1 MMTRTEK
8 RFLWILLG
16 LIVALALY
24 CSAASAASSGTW
36 GDLNWELDDEGLLTI
51 SGSGDMDPIDYWS
64 NPEWLSS
71 KDNILSVTITAGIT
85 SIGNNAFYEC
95 GNLESIHI
103 SDSVTSIGMEAFGY
117 CYSLSSIDL
126 PNSITDI
133 GGSAFYGCT
142 CLTSIEL
149 PESLKSIG
157 DCVFYECRN
166 LKNIYISD
174 NVTSIGIE
182 AFRDCSSLTSIELP
196 NSITD
201 IGGSAF
207 YGCTSLTSIEF
218 PESMKSI
225 GDDFIFAGCSN
236 LTIVTLPNSITHIG
250 QRAFVDCNQL
260 QTVIYRGTK
269 DQAQAIDFSYGNGKL
284 YTAAWT
290 CDDGELS
297 LPLSGTFQDLSWT
310 FDQNKKELVISG
322 SGEIPA
328 KTESPWKVIHDLMQI
343 LRIEPGITC
352 IGNDAFDES
361 WQLRTI
367 EISDTVNSIGIWAF
381 WGCDNLTNV
390 NIADGVTRIEDNA
403 FGECGRLANT
413 LDVFIPASVTYIDDS
428 AFQKEYES
436 DPLIITCY
444 RNSYAHQYAKDHH
457 ISYKLLELLDP
468 NILTLP
474 ASTTTIESEAFAG
487 LTNVDIIVIPA
498 SVTSIADDAFAGSDV
513 IIKAPSNSYAYRWAQ
528 SHGFQVQTP

>member
-1 MMTRTEK
+1 MMTRTGK
-8 RFLWILLG
+8 RFLWVLLG
-16 LIVALALY
+16 LTLTLALY

-36 GDLNWELDDEGLLTI
+36 GDLSWELGDDGMLTI
-51 SGSGDMDPIDYWS
+51 SGSGDMNSFIDSYWS

-71 KDNILSVTITAGIT
+71 KDNILSVTITAGVT
-85 SIGNNAFYEC
+85 SIGDNAFYEC
-95 GNLESIHI
+95 GNLKSIHI
-103 SDSVTSIGMEAFGY
+103 SDKVTSIGM
-117 CYSLSSIDL
+117 
-126 PNSITDI
+126 
-133 GGSAFYGCT
+133 
-142 CLTSIEL
+142 
-149 PESLKSIG
+149 
-157 DCVFYECRN
+157 
-166 LKNIYISD
+166 
-174 NVTSIGIE
+174 E
-182 AFRDCSSLTSIELP
+182 AFRDCSSLTSIDLP
-196 NSITD
+196 NSIKD

-207 YGCTSLTSIEF
+207 SGCSSLTSIEF

-236 LTIVTLPNSITHIG
+236 LTNVTLPNSITHIG

-269 DQAQAIDFSYGNGKL
+269 DQARAIDFTYGNGNI
-284 YTAAWT
+284 YTATWQ
-290 CDDGELS
+290 CDDGELTF
-297 LPLSGTFQDLSWT
+297 PLSGTFQDLSWT

-328 KTESPWKVIHDLMQI
+328 KIESPWKVIHDLMQI
-343 LRIEPGITC
+343 LRIEPGITS

-367 EISDTVNSIGIWAF
+367 EISDTVTSIGIWAF

-390 NIADGVTRIEDNA
+390 NIADGVTRIEGSA
-403 FGECGRLANT
+403 FSECGRFANT

-444 RNSYAHQYAKDHH
+444 RKTYAHQYAKDHH
-457 ISYKLLELLDP
+457 ISYKLLDP
-468 NILTLP
+468 NVLTLP
-474 ASTTTIESEAFAG
+474 SSTTTIESEAFAG

-513 IIKAPSNSYAYRWAQ
+513 IIKAPSSSYAYRWAQ

>member
-1 MMTRTEK
+1 MMTRTGK
-8 RFLWILLG
+8 RFLWVLLG
-16 LIVALALY
+16 LTLTLALY

-36 GDLNWELDDEGLLTI
+36 GDLSWELDDEGLLTI
-51 SGSGDMDPIDYWS
+51 SGSGNMDPIDYWS

-103 SDSVTSIGMEAFGY
+103 SESVTSIGMEAFGY

-126 PNSITDI
+126 PDNLINIGDGAFTGCNS
-133 GGSAFYGCT
+133 
-142 CLTSIEL
+142 LTSIDL
-149 PESLKSIG
+149 PDNLSDIG
-157 DCVFYECRN
+157 DGAFTGCN
-166 LKNIYISD
+166 SL
-174 NVTSIGIE
+174 TSIDLPDNLSDIGDG
-182 AFRDCSSLTSIELP
+182 AFTGCSSLTSIDLP
-196 NSITD
+196 DTIKN
-201 IGGSAF
+201 IGSYAF
-207 YGCTSLTSIEF
+207 SQCSSLTSIKIPNNNF
-218 PESMKSI
+218 LKTI
-225 GDDFIFAGCSN
+225 DYFAFSGCSN
-236 LTIVTLPNSITHIG
+236 LSNVIVPSNISIID
-250 QRAFVDCNQL
+250 QRAFVHCNQL

-269 DQAQAIDFSYGNGKL
+269 DQARAIDFTYGNGNI
-284 YTAAWT
+284 YTATWQ
-290 CDDGELS
+290 CDDGELKF
-297 LPLSGTFQDLSWT
+297 PLSGTFQDLSWT
-310 FDQNKKELVISG
+310 FDQNIKELVISG

-328 KTESPWKVIHDLMQI
+328 KIESPWKVIHDLMQT

-390 NIADGVTRIEDNA
+390 NIADGVTRIEGSA

-444 RNSYAHQYAKDHH
+444 RKTYAHQYAKDHH
-457 ISYKLLELLDP
+457 ISYKLLDP
-468 NILTLP
+468 NVLTLP
-474 ASTTTIESEAFAG
+474 SSTTTIESEAFAG

-528 SHGFQVQTP
+528 SHGFQVQAP